1 MTIKLTV
8 VTVLTLALCA
18 TTSALASPYNW
29 VRIIGL
35 HGWVRSD
42 PVLPSTHRGTHVPVV
57 INHIAR
63 AVSGMRKHG
72 KEPRAARKPAFF
84 YSHSFTRD
92 IANMNM
98 AAVPDLDQ
106 DSIRIVQSALA
117 NKGFDP
123 GHIDGRVGPRT
134 RQAVRSFQDRY
145 GMKANG
151 EISNQLLF
159 ALGKVDIAIQT
170 SGH

>member
-8 VTVLTLALCA
+8 VTVLTFALCA

-29 VRIIGL
+29 VRTIGL

-42 PVLPSTHRGTHVPVV
+42 PVLPSIHRGTRVPIVNDHV
-57 INHIAR
+57 AR
-63 AVSGMRKHG
+63 PVSGMRKHS
-72 KEPRAARKPAFF
+72 KEPRTTREPAIY
-84 YSHSFTRD
+84 YSQSFTRD
-92 IANMNM
+92 IAKMNM

-106 DSIRIVQSALA
+106 DSIRIVQSALI

-123 GHIDGRVGPRT
+123 GPIDGSVGPRT